1 MAGVTMGQT
10 GGKYG
15 PYDPRKQEKQN
26 YYKQV
31 EKDLKKRFG
40 KSNGA
45 KKRLKPMNEQD

>member
-1 MAGVTMGQT
+1 MAVTFGQT

-15 PYDPRKQEKQN
+15 AYDPRKKERQE

-31 EKDLKKRFG
+31 EKDLKKRFV
-40 KSNGA
+40 KNGA